1 MPIVEIQS
9 VGEVEFP
16 DEMSPQDI
24 EAAIKRDILPSKT
37 GSFVREAA
45 RSVIPAVAG
54 VVSAPFVTGV
64 AAPTGPAAPVFGIA
78 GGIAAAAGTRK
89 AQDALADRFFP
100 DSFLGTKSAQLD
112 ASTNPVSST
121 LGGVIAAGRPSL
133 RNAQSV
139 GNLLTA
145 EGRQLAA
152 QGFKA
157 GATGE
162 AADMAR
168 RLTDVGVGG
177 GVNAGISIA
186 QGNNVGQIAQDT
198 ALGMVFSKP
207 WIRGQKTN
215 LTDDNRALRQTQYQ
229 AERTNPA
236 IQIENGVS
244 DLPIQRGTE
253 SAGTA
258 PRQPAGESKDSIPTN
273 VENSYIPRTEEV
285 RSPMRELPQDDTRQQ
300 DTVETPPPNTET
312 DVQPNKQYQGKRSSI
327 ATPTE
332 WQLRKLADKN
342 AAETQIK
349 IDGKKESN
357 FRQDSLVQFIVDNG
371 GLRSKSAQERI
382 HGGIQKGAGEFDSAT
397 RMRDNVIYNPS
408 GGEAPDKM
416 AQLAYDKGLI
426 SDPTADSLW
435 RELERT
441 DRSAKKLDT
450 QAADYDAYMAQQEEA
465 STQRLKTKGS
475 AVNVDEMSMGQ
486 ILFVPKSQGGGR
498 MKVVDI
504 DPDGAVT
511 ILMPDKTTQTLPAGA
526 EIMISGLEDGVKN
539 TTSSV
544 DEPF

>member
-64 AAPTGPAAPVFGIA
+64 AAPTGPVAPVFGIA
-78 GGIAAAAGTRK
+78 GGIAAAAGARK

-100 DSFLGTKSAQLD
+100 NSFLGTKSAQLD
-112 ASTNPVSST
+112 ASTNPISST
-121 LGGVIAAGRPSL
+121 LGGVVAAGRPSL

-168 RLTDVGVGG
+168 RLTDVGVSG
-177 GVNAGISIA
+177 GVNAGISMA
-186 QGNNVGQIAQDT
+186 QGNSIGQVAQDAT
-198 ALGMVFSKP
+198 LGMVFSKP

-215 LTDDNRALRQTQYQ
+215 STNDNQSLLEKQYQ

-236 IQIENGVS
+236 IQTENGVS

-253 SAGTA
+253 SAGIA
-258 PRQPAGESKDSIPTN
+258 PRQPAGESQNSVPAN

-285 RSPMRELPQDDTRQQ
+285 RSSMRELPQDDTRQQ
-300 DTVETPPPNTET
+300 DIAKAPPTNTEA
-312 DVQPNKQYQGKRSSI
+312 DVQPNQYQSKKSSI
-327 ATPTE
+327 AAPTE
-332 WQLRKLADKN
+332 WQLRKLADKR

-349 IDGKKESN
+349 IEGKSESN

-371 GLRSKSAQERI
+371 GLRSKSAQKRLY
-382 HGGIQKGAGEFDSAT
+382 GGIQKGAGEFDSAT
-397 RMRDNVIYNPS
+397 RMQDNVIYNPS
-408 GGEAPDKM
+408 GGMAPDKM

-435 RELERT
+435 IELERT

-450 QAADYDAYMAQQEEA
+450 QAADYEAYMAQQEEA

-475 AVNVDEMSMGQ
+475 AVGVDEMSMGQ

-504 DPDGAVT
+504 DPDGSVT
-511 ILMPDKTTQTLPAGA
+511 ILMPDKTTQTLPAGS
-526 EIMISGLEDGVKN
+526 EIMISGFEDGVKN
-539 TTSSV
+539 TTSNV